1 MNTLKSLFFLMAT
14 LISSVAE
21 AQEWVPH
28 QSPEKIND
36 LVDKDS
42 ELIMATDYGLIVMS
56 KTTLEKTTYTTT
68 NSTLENNKISSVTE
82 APNGDIYLSMVQ
94 TIGIFNGSDIEDVK
108 IPSAAVV
115 NINTLELFDIEVA
128 SNGDLWVGTSEGVLR
143 KQGENWTRYD
153 KSELGAFFRVW
164 DIELDKNGDVFAG
177 THDGVHKFEKEA
189 WTHISKNDSLIGYRN
204 AELFFSKSGDLFF
217 GGDLTKT
224 GRYDGTNWEIYNFGS
239 GGDRMQFSEDLDGK
253 VYLNL
258 ESNIFQLNKGNWT
271 AYTDAQTKAL
281 DLLVFDNSYYY
292 IDAENQ
298 RWFCN
303 NIYMS
308 ASDKGIIR
316 STSISSNTIE
326 VNNVNQVHKGSNG
339 NIFFIM
345 GRTSTWSIAV
355 VDPKGNWSSLELPD
369 SLNWRFGIEDILF
382 LADDD
387 VWLSS
392 YEGLHHY
399 NGKKWSTNE
408 EVTRGQLA
416 SDTKGKIYVLASKRI
431 HMIEKGNVSEYNTT
445 NSPLSDL
452 EATSGLSIDANN
464 NIWIA
469 SYDWSGNSQ
478 IQKID
483 TDGKWTTFDQKEY
496 SVIDQPKGDFHF
508 DENDN
513 VWISAKAGAIKFDG
527 NVFTNPIKENISK
540 IDNYKALSIE
550 SDSEGRMYFA
560 HQYGVTT
567 LLDDVWG
574 ELLIDDVSH
583 KKTSARSSITFDD
596 AGTLWWASNDLG
608 VFSYTPKTTA
618 SIFSKVKR
626 APVFSIYPNPSEGL
640 INIQT
645 ENTTHS
651 SLKLYNSMGEVVY
664 TNDNLNTSNPLQLNQ
679 SPGVY
684 VVVIETNNSTSAKK
698 LILK

>member
-1 MNTLKSLFFLMAT
+1 MNTLKSLLFLMAT
-14 LISSVAE
+14 LFSSVAK

-108 IPSAAVV
+108 IPSALVV

-224 GRYDGTNWEIYNFGS
+224 ARYDGTNWEIYNFGS
-239 GGDRMQFSEDLDGK
+239 GGDRMQFAEDLDGK

-271 AYTDAQTKAL
+271 AYTDAQTAAL
-281 DLLVFDNSYYY
+281 DLLVFDDSYYY

-326 VNNVNQVHKGSNG
+326 VNNINQVHKGSNG

-382 LADDD
+382 LAEDD

-399 NGKKWSTNE
+399 NGKKWSTFE

-416 SDTKGKIYVLASKRI
+416 SDTKGKIYVLASRRI

-513 VWISAKAGAIKFDG
+513 VWISAKVGAIKFDG

-574 ELLIDDVSH
+574 ELLIDNVSH
-583 KKTSARSSITFDD
+583 KKTSARSSIAFDD

-608 VFSYTPKTTA
+608 VFSYTPETTA

-645 ENTTHS
+645 ENTSHS

-664 TNDNLNTSNPLQLNQ
+664 ANDNLNISNPLQLNQ

-684 VVVIETNNSTSAKK
+684 VVVIKTNHSTSTKK